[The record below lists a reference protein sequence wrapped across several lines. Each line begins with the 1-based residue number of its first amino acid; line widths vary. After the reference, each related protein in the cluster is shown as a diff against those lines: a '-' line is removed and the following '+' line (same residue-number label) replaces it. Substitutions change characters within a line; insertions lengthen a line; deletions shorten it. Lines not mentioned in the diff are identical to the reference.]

1 MSASSASVR
10 SAHTP
15 DAVDQTVD
23 ARVLEERA
31 RWAMRIHDGL
41 TQTVTSAVLELQT
54 LRTRILADP
63 AGAVASLSAVEAAI
77 RADLREIRQMLFDL
91 YEDQRPPEPPMATFV
106 DELLARWGLPAR
118 VTIDGDVD
126 DVPLGVLETAHA
138 VLAESLANA
147 AKHAGTS
154 DVAVHIAASAA
165 QMRIEVI
172 DRGLGIGDRRR
183 RRSALRAQHDAG
195 PRRGYRWN
203 LGDRIDARG
212 RDPCGRAP
220 SRRRAR
226 RGTMRILIVDDHAL
240 VRRGMAYVVKEGFPD
255 ADVVEAEGAAAA
267 LDVMRIKAADLA
279 LVDVRMPDLDGLELL
294 RAMKLEWPDV
304 PVIMLSTY
312 ENAPYVKRALSDGAA
327 GYLLKDATPE
337 DLGQAI
343 NVAISGGGNV
353 LSPRVI
359 QNLFED
365 VESSG
370 GQTTNGHPRSRRTEY
385 NLTQREHDILALL
398 SEGRSNRSIAQNLY
412 LSEKTVKAH
421 LAAIF
426 RKLGVTNRTQAAM
439 MAVQLGVGPV
449 PGAVTGTD

>member
-1 MSASSASVR
+1 
-10 SAHTP
+10 
-15 DAVDQTVD
+15 
-23 ARVLEERA
+23 
-31 RWAMRIHDGL
+31 
-41 TQTVTSAVLELQT
+41 
-54 LRTRILADP
+54 
-63 AGAVASLSAVEAAI
+63 
-77 RADLREIRQMLFDL
+77 
-91 YEDQRPPEPPMATFV
+91 
-106 DELLARWGLPAR
+106 
-118 VTIDGDVD
+118 
-126 DVPLGVLETAHA
+126 
-138 VLAESLANA
+138 
-147 AKHAGTS
+147 
-154 DVAVHIAASAA
+154 
-165 QMRIEVI
+165 
-172 DRGLGIGDRRR
+172 
-183 RRSALRAQHDAG
+183 
-195 PRRGYRWN
+195 
-203 LGDRIDARG
+203 
-212 RDPCGRAP
+212 
-220 SRRRAR
+220 
-226 RGTMRILIVDDHAL
+226 MRILIVDDHAL

-255 ADVVEAEGAAAA
+255 ADVVEAEGASAA
-267 LDVMRIKAADLA
+267 LDVMRIKPADLA

-294 RAMKLEWPDV
+294 RAIKLEWPDV

-365 VESSG
+365 VESSSG
-370 GQTTNGHPRSRRTEY
+370 GQSANGHGRTRRTEY

-449 PGAVTGTD
+449 PGAVSGTE

>member
-1 MSASSASVR
+1 
-10 SAHTP
+10 
-15 DAVDQTVD
+15 
-23 ARVLEERA
+23 
-31 RWAMRIHDGL
+31 
-41 TQTVTSAVLELQT
+41 
-54 LRTRILADP
+54 
-63 AGAVASLSAVEAAI
+63 
-77 RADLREIRQMLFDL
+77 
-91 YEDQRPPEPPMATFV
+91 
-106 DELLARWGLPAR
+106 
-118 VTIDGDVD
+118 
-126 DVPLGVLETAHA
+126 
-138 VLAESLANA
+138 
-147 AKHAGTS
+147 
-154 DVAVHIAASAA
+154 
-165 QMRIEVI
+165 
-172 DRGLGIGDRRR
+172 
-183 RRSALRAQHDAG
+183 
-195 PRRGYRWN
+195 
-203 LGDRIDARG
+203 
-212 RDPCGRAP
+212 
-220 SRRRAR
+220 
-226 RGTMRILIVDDHAL
+226 MRILIVDDHAL
-240 VRRGMAYVVKEGFPD
+240 VRRGMSYVVKEGFPD
-255 ADVVEAEGAAAA
+255 ADVVEAEGANAA
-267 LDVMRIKAADLA
+267 LDMMRSKAADLA

-312 ENAPYVKRALSDGAA
+312 ENAPYVKRALADGAA

-370 GQTTNGHPRSRRTEY
+370 GPNGNSHAKSRRTEY

-439 MAVQLGVGPV
+439 MAVQLGVGPAQPAV
-449 PGAVTGTD
+449 GAGE